1 MKKILYGTV
10 FCDTSLVTAYG
21 VRGKTIMSC
30 TYEICKWT
38 TKKNNH

>member
-30 TYEICKWT
+30 TYEIWPSIMWT
-38 TKKNNH
+38 TKK